1 LVSRTV
7 AWRLYEEQG
16 YRVSYE
22 WIYQYIYRDKRQGGK
37 LYHYLRCQKQRNKRY
52 GSRERRGRI
61 PDQTM
66 IDERPATVE
75 NRTRPGDWEG
85 DTVVGKGHQGV
96 LISMVERKSRYTVI
110 GHSRTKCKDLVA
122 DEIIEKMKDYREVC
136 KTITYDNGREFTDH
150 HRMAEALDADIYFAH
165 PYLSWERGTNENTNG
180 LIRQFFPKKMSLL
193 KVNSE
198 AILNRRE

>member
-1 LVSRTV
+1 
-7 AWRLYEEQG
+7 
-16 YRVSYE
+16 
-22 WIYQYIYRDKRQGGK
+22 
-37 LYHYLRCQKQRNKRY
+37 
-52 GSRERRGRI
+52 
-61 PDQTM
+61 M
-66 IDERPATVE
+66 F
-75 NRTRPGDWEG
+75 
-85 DTVVGKGHQGV
+85 
-96 LISMVERKSRYTVI
+96 ERKSRYTVI